1 MSLASVRTVTSAPA
15 VRLVVVDPA
24 DEALRLALV
33 ALRPAPEQE
42 EFSAS
47 ADRTLPEAI
56 TNPARTP
63 FAVCADGEPV
73 GFGVLDREG
82 YLDELVDA
90 PERAALLRGF
100 YVAARHQ
107 GRGIGTAAAAQVPAL
122 AAGLYDDA
130 DLVVLTVNERNPAAI
145 TAYERAG
152 FRDTGVRYLGGDAGP
167 QHVLVAAVTLE
178 GSTGQPR

>member
-1 MSLASVRTVTSAPA
+1 MTSAPA
-15 VRLVVVDPA
+15 VRLVVVEHS
-24 DEALRLALV
+24 DEALRTALL

-47 ADRTLPEAI
+47 ADRTLPEALA
-56 TNPARTP
+56 NPARTP
-63 FAVCADGEPV
+63 FAVCVDGEPV

-100 YVAARHQ
+100 YVAAQHQ
-107 GRGIGTAAAAQVPAL
+107 GRGVGTAAAARVPVL
-122 AAGLYDDA
+122 AAALYDDA
-130 DLVVLTVNERNPAAI
+130 ELVVLTVNERNPAAI
-145 TAYERAG
+145 TAYLRGG

-167 QHVLVAAVTLE
+167 QHVLVAAVPR
-178 GSTGQPR
+178 GPVAGRQPR